1 MNTYEE
7 NLQYEEKMD
16 RISEE
21 LEEMVLDTMIAVLK
35 KYENETSTSQDYQ
48 IRLSRNPFLSKLI
61 RAALIERPQ
70 PIYCGK
76 HQITLQ

>member
-21 LEEMVLDTMIAVLK
+21 LEEMVLDTMIAVLRK
-35 KYENETSTSQDYQ
+35 
-48 IRLSRNPFLSKLI
+48 IRERNFNFSKSVNQTHSEPF
-61 RAALIERPQ
+61 PF
-70 PIYCGK
+70 
-76 HQITLQ
+76 

>member
-21 LEEMVLDTMIAVLK
+21 LEEMVLDTMIAVLRK
-35 KYENETSTSQDYQ
+35 
-48 IRLSRNPFLSKLI
+48 IRERNFDFSKIANQTQPEPF
-61 RAALIERPQ
+61 PF
-70 PIYCGK
+70 
-76 HQITLQ
+76 